1 MKKEIKNFGK
11 IIEIILIILTVV
23 SLIITSLEYTNM
35 VYNATYDTNV
45 LNALLI
51 STPFTIILWSNNIL
65 IYLISIFYI
74 IDTIRYQDNK
84 LLRLSFCIFSILT
97 TIVVQTFI
105 INFIASLFGIF

>member
-11 IIEIILIILTVV
+11 IVEIILIILTIV

-105 INFIASLFGIF
+105 INFIASLFCIF

>member
-11 IIEIILIILTVV
+11 IVEIILIILTIV

-35 VYNATYDTNV
+35 VYNATYDTNG

>member
-1 MKKEIKNFGK
+1 MKNINNYLETNFNENSINNYRIYSDIYGNSK
-11 IIEIILIILTVV
+11 IIKEETDPGV
-23 SLIITSLEYTNM
+23 
-35 VYNATYDTNV
+35 TNV

>member
-11 IIEIILIILTVV
+11 IVEIILIILTIV

-51 STPFTIILWSNNIL
+51 STPFTIISWSNNIL